1 MTQPDDEDEARRA
14 KSNLLMAA
22 AFVVIA
28 VLGVWLAYAL
38 YQNLQQQKCILE
50 GRRDCAPIAI
60 PQGN

>member
-22 AFVVIA
+22 AFIVIA
-28 VLGVWLAYAL
+28 ILGVWLAYAL

-50 GRRDCAPIAI
+50 GRHDCAPIAI